1 MSDYFNTD
9 RASGAE
15 MRVVRRGDHPQMT
28 LIEGITAGPL
38 LGERVNI
45 LVVTLEP
52 NAEAPAHAHDEEQ
65 MGYIVSGS
73 IDWFDETRT
82 ERLGPG
88 DTYHAPPGA
97 IHGARAHAE
106 GCTLIDVFSPP
117 RAGLK
122 EMLQKS

>member
-1 MSDYFNTD
+1 MDDYFNTSK
-9 RASGAE
+9 ASGAE
-15 MRVVRRGDHPQMT
+15 MRIVRGGEHP
-28 LIEGITAGPL
+28 LINLTTGINANPL

-45 LVVTLEP
+45 LVVTLDP

-65 MGYIVSGS
+65 MGYVITGS
-73 IDWFDETRT
+73 IEFFDETRT

-97 IHGARAHAE
+97 IHGARALAD

-122 EMLQKS
+122 EMLEKA